1 MGCPSFSWSLLI
13 MPVYQYQGY
22 RSDGGAATGIVD
34 AENVKVA
41 RLKLR
46 KEGVYPTEVVEQ
58 NQPSVR
64 PQEKGRSTTA
74 RTTGKSSVLSATDL
88 SLLTRQFATLLVAG
102 LPLVDALGVLVDQAQ
117 KKPIKALLAAIREQ
131 IRGGKAL
138 SVVLESY
145 EKDFSSIYVHMVR
158 AGEASGALD
167 QILFRLAEFLEKQ
180 QALRNKVTNAM
191 LYPIIMLV
199 IGTIILFF
207 LITFVVPKI
216 TQVFAQQKQ
225 ALPWPTVA
233 LMSVSEFMADYWMVL
248 VGVVI
253 GGLYLIRRFT
263 HTARGRMV
271 ADRVTL
277 KLPLIGDVA
286 RMVSIS
292 RLTSTLS
299 TMLAS
304 GVQLLDALDVS
315 KRVMNNRVLEET
327 VEGARQN
334 IREGETI
341 ADPLKRSGEFPAL
354 VTHMI
359 AVGEKSGEMEE
370 MLRRVSQIYDSEVER
385 VIARL
390 TSLMEPIMI
399 LVMGA
404 IVLFIVVAIL
414 LPIFEMGQM
423 IR

>member
-1 MGCPSFSWSLLI
+1 

-22 RSDGGAATGIVD
+22 RSDGGAATGIID

-46 KEGVYPTEVVEQ
+46 KEGVYPTDVVEQ
-58 NQPSVR
+58 GQTSSRAQEHRRPDVR
-64 PQEKGRSTTA
+64 HSI
-74 RTTGKSSVLSATDL
+74 GKSSVLSATDL
-88 SLLTRQFATLLVAG
+88 SLLTRQFATLMVAG

-117 KKPIKALLAAIREQ
+117 KKPIKALLADIREQ

-138 SVVLESY
+138 SNVLETY
-145 EKDFSSIYVHMVR
+145 EKDFSPIYVHMVR

-191 LYPIIMLV
+191 LYPVIMLV

-248 VGVVI
+248 AGLVI
-253 GGLYLIRRFT
+253 GGAYMLRRFT
-263 HTARGRMV
+263 RTGRGRMV
-271 ADRVTL
+271 ADRMTL

-315 KRVMNNRVLEET
+315 KRVMNNRVLEDT
-327 VEGARQN
+327 VEVARQN

-370 MLRRVSQIYDSEVER
+370 MLRRVSQIYDGEVER